1 VPDWA
6 RTRGYTHKTF
16 SRTRTLSWWARAHLF
31 FGISRSE
38 EGRENLEQKDRVSD
52 LVELQETIERRVGE
66 LDPRVE
72 LIALE
77 RPAAETLRLYID
89 HPEGVDLA
97 LCERVTNQLRDLLES
112 WSLEVSSPGIDRPL
126 TKPAHYRRYVGRRV
140 RVRTEEAIDG
150 RRNFTGT
157 LTDAD
162 DESVSLD
169 ADGAAVRIPL
179 AGIRRSNLIPELGGG
194 SA

>member
-1 VPDWA
+1 MND
-6 RTRGYTHKTF
+6 
-16 SRTRTLSWWARAHLF
+16 L
-31 FGISRSE
+31 
-38 EGRENLEQKDRVSD
+38 KD
-52 LVELQETIERRVGE
+52 LQETIEQRLAGF
-66 LDPRVE
+66 DPRAE

-77 RPAAETLRLYID
+77 KPAAETLRLYID
-89 HPEGVDLA
+89 HPDGVDLGM
-97 LCERVTNQLRDLLES
+97 CERVTKELRDLLEA

-126 TKPAHYRRYVGRRV
+126 TKPEHFRRFVGRKV
-140 RVRTEEAIDG
+140 KVRTQEAIEG

-162 DESVSLD
+162 GESVSLD

-179 AGIRRSNLIPELGGG
+179 ARIRRSNLIPELGGK